1 MTPPLPQAFLDRPI
15 AHRALHDGTGACP
28 ENSPA
33 AIRRAVDAGF
43 GIEVDVQLT
52 ADNQAVVF
60 HDDGLERL
68 TGNAGRVRAV
78 TAQDMG
84 EMTLLGG
91 GERVPT
97 LAACL
102 EAVAGRVP
110 LLIEIKDQDGHLGA
124 NVGAL
129 EQAVAAD
136 LVGYAGPVAVMSFN
150 PHSVAAMQELA
161 PGICRGLTTCAFD
174 EGEAPGLD
182 TARRAQLAAIADF
195 DRVGAAFVSHD
206 RLDLDSPALPPLKA
220 RGVPVLCWTVRSA
233 TEEQAAR
240 RVADQITFE
249 GYTPA

>member
-15 AHRALHDGTGACP
+15 AHRALHDGTGTCP
-28 ENSPA
+28 ENSLT

-68 TGNAGRVRAV
+68 TG
-78 TAQDMG
+78 
-84 EMTLLGG
+84 
-91 GERVPT
+91 PT

-102 EAVAGRVP
+102 VAVAGRGP
-110 LLIEIKDQDGHLGA
+110 LLIEVLDQDGQLGA
-124 NVGAL
+124 DVGAL

-150 PHSVAAMQELA
+150 PHSVAAMLDLA
-161 PGICRGLTTCAFD
+161 PGVCRGLTTCAFD
-174 EGEAPGLD
+174 EDEAPGLD

-206 RLDLDSPALPPLKA
+206 RLDLDTPALPPLKA

-233 TEEQAAR
+233 MEEQAAR